1 MYCRKCGNPLD
12 DGAIFCGKC
21 GTFVEVCAEPKEE
34 NKPAVENAKVI
45 ENVTAPEGVT
55 VMENGAS
62 YAAPQ
67 GTAVKKKKGGALK
80 KIIIAAACLVL
91 VAAVALSA
99 FWFLFKGK
107 ETKRGDFAVYFKDN
121 SIMYA
126 VPEKDR
132 EPIEI
137 TNRLYNDSSDFGA
150 GSFSYMSFS
159 IAFSKDGKT
168 AFFPEKFDEDDG
180 SFALYYMHVDDKEPS
195 QNLISKEVTYY
206 WISED
211 GKTVCYLKA
220 NGNLYIHDIAKDES
234 EKIDSNV
241 DSFAA
246 NADCSLIGW
255 LTKDD
260 DLYYMH
266 RGKEKEKIDGGIDEF
281 TVADENFTVA
291 YYIKND
297 NLYMFTEKDGKSK
310 VSSDIYDVLFAYD
323 SGEVYYLK
331 KTDKQY
337 KIWDYI
343 DDDLAESD
351 SIMQYPQYPV
361 RWNYD
366 SDEEYQNALDQ
377 YNAAYDEYLKK
388 NDRDRIRKDI
398 SNSVSQY
405 KCYELYYFDGK
416 DETKIAEDVL
426 ATYYTDGS
434 VQYAKDSAVLV
445 YSTVDD
451 ADVEKIKIS
460 DVVRYGSITVTGIV
474 DAEISKAKNLHLVVG
489 NKKTDIDAQF
499 NTSSVSKDAK
509 YIYLSYYDDTYDA
522 VYNSDVIP
530 RDIYKAEI
538 SGNGIGKTELYMENV
553 VNYYSISNAG
563 IYFECESNDNDEAN
577 VAYFND
583 IKLGTTD
590 NIRSYNITS
599 KNGNIYYI
607 DDDTLKVIENG
618 EDDAKTI
625 AEDVYDYTV
634 YDSGT
639 VVYLCNY
646 NSSKKLGDL
655 YGVKDGQKF
664 KIDEDV
670 SYLIG
675 DVDFYFGMFIT

>member
-1 MYCRKCGNPLD
+1 MFCRNCGCPLD
-12 DGAIFCGKC
+12 DGTRFCSKC
-21 GTFVEVCAEPKEE
+21 GTPVEDVNNSETATEPV
-34 NKPAVENAKVI
+34 A
-45 ENVTAPEGVT
+45 ENVTFAVNAAVAESVNTPNLNAPCAATEGT
-55 VMENGAS
+55 
-62 YAAPQ
+62 P
-67 GTAVKKKKGGALK
+67 VKRKKGGALK

-121 SIMYA
+121 CIMYA
-126 VPEKDR
+126 VPKEDF
-132 EPIEI
+132 EPVEI

-150 GSFSYMSFS
+150 GSFSYMAFS

-220 NGNLYIHDIAKDES
+220 NGNLYIHDVAKDES
-234 EKIDSNV
+234 EKIDGNV

-266 RGKEKEKIDGGIDEF
+266 RGEEREKIDGGIDEF
-281 TVADENFTVA
+281 TGVDENFTVA

-331 KTDKQY
+331 NTDKRY

-351 SIMQYPQYPV
+351 SIMQYPQYPSG
-361 RWNYD
+361 WNYD
-366 SDEEYQNALDQ
+366 SDEEYQNALDR

-388 NDRDRIRKDI
+388 NDRDRIRKAL
-398 SNSVSQY
+398 SNSLSQY

-416 DETKIAEDVL
+416 DETKIAEDVM

-451 ADVEKIKIS
+451 ADVEKTKIS
-460 DVVRYGSITVTGIV
+460 DVGGYDSNTITSIV
-474 DAEISKAKNLHLVVG
+474 DVEISQAKNLHLVVG
-489 NKKTDIDAQF
+489 NKKTDIDSQF

-509 YIYLSYYDDTYDA
+509 YIYLSNYDVAYDA
-522 VYNSDVIP
+522 VYNSDVRA

-538 SGNGIGKTELYMENV
+538 SGSGIGKTELYMENV
-553 VNYYSISNAG
+553 IAFSLMSGDRIYSERKS
-563 IYFECESNDNDEAN
+563 SDDNEVSEAYCN
-577 VAYFND
+577 G

-618 EDDAKTI
+618 EGDAKTI
-625 AEDVYDYTV
+625 ADDVYNYVV

-655 YGVKDGQKF
+655 YGIKDGEKF

-670 SYLIG
+670 SYLVG
-675 DVDFYFGMFIT
+675 DVDFYFGMFIN